1 MPATASRSDRSSGD
15 DDPDLDPDV
24 IARLPLTPRDFL
36 ILFTLSDGPSHGY
49 GILKEV
55 GDESDGLVELDR
67 ANLYRALKRLAR
79 EGLLKEASGVRKED
93 STGGG
98 RRRYYALTV
107 LGRRV
112 VVAEAERLANL
123 TADARERGLLNGRD

>member
-1 MPATASRSDRSSGD
+1 MVATSTSSNR
-15 DDPDLDPDV
+15 DPGLPDPDV
-24 IARLPLTPRDFL
+24 ASRLPLPPRDFL
-36 ILFTLSDGPSHGY
+36 ILFSLSDGPSHGY

-55 GDESDGLVELDR
+55 DEESEGLVEMDR

-79 EGLLKEASGVRKED
+79 DGLVEEATGVERAA

-107 LGRRV
+107 LGQRV
-112 VVAEAERLANL
+112 VEAEAQRIVALAR
-123 TADARERGLLNGRD
+123 DARERGLVDGPE